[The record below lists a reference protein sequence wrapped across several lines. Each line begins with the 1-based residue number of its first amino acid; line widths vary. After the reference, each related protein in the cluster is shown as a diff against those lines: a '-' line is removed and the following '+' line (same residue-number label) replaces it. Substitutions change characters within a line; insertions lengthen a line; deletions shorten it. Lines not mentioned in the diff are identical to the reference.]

1 MSHLTNISKRMES
14 TLQMISKAL
23 RHTWLSFKYNS
34 MIALTIA
41 ILGALIVANFAAA
54 QETPVPIDRI
64 DESGF
69 VTRVITTGLNYP
81 TALNMGA
88 DGYIWV
94 AERAGKRITRV
105 HPDTGQKH
113 TVVTIDEVHVG
124 PQHEGILGMALHPE
138 LLAGTGNDY
147 FYVTYTY
154 NATPDGDLDRKAK
167 IVRYTY
173 DEELG
178 QASDPF
184 ELISGIPAWND
195 HNAGTMTIGPD
206 GYLYYTNGE
215 QGGNQGA
222 NYQRPI
228 LSQVLPTA
236 EAIAEG
242 DYDAYTGKVLRLALD
257 GSIPEDN
264 PEIQGVRSHI
274 FTYGHRNQQ
283 GLAFGENG
291 ILYSSEHGPSTDDE
305 INIITAGGNYGWPFI
320 AGYADDMA
328 YEYANWSEA
337 PEDLRFSALNP
348 PKEVPVYKE
357 TDFKADDLVDPIYT
371 FFTVDN
377 DYDFTANCGWICNP
391 TIGPSAIAHYVA
403 GENGVP
409 ELDNTLLIPALKHGT
424 VYVLPLSEDGLS
436 AAGDAK
442 EIFNTQ
448 NRYRDILISEDTATF
463 YLATDSGGTAA
474 AKFGSRPTTNVMHNP
489 GAIIAY
495 TYVGH
500 SDGASNQTRPAAHGS
515 VDPQTEGATEAPAA
529 EGDQLRRG
537 EVLFANNCAA
547 CHSADGSGS
556 VGPSLHSN
564 DHLADDAYV
573 VETVLF
579 GGSFMTPFKD
589 SLNDQQIADVATFIR
604 NSWGNEFGPV
614 DPATVQ
620 EQR

>member
-1 MSHLTNISKRMES
+1 MFNE
-14 TLQMISKAL
+14 AL
-23 RHTWLSFKYNS
+23 RYRWYKLKQHVTKTAI
-34 MIALTIA
+34 IASI
-41 ILGALIVANFAAA
+41 GAVVGFGLATA
-54 QETPVPIDRI
+54 QETPVPIEPI

-69 VTRVITTGLNYP
+69 VTRIITTGLDYP
-81 TALNMGA
+81 TAMNMGA
-88 DGYIWV
+88 DGYIWL
-94 AERAGKRITRV
+94 AERAGKRVTRV
-105 HPDTGQKH
+105 HPDTGRRH

-124 PQHEGILGMALHPE
+124 PQHEGILGLALHPE

-154 NATPDGDLDRKAK
+154 NANPEGDLDRKAK

-178 QASDPF
+178 QASDPY

-206 GYLYYTNGE
+206 GNLYYTNGE
-215 QGGNQGA
+215 QGGNQGG

-228 LSQVLPTA
+228 RAQELPTA
-236 EAIAEG
+236 EAIADG
-242 DYDAYTGKVLRLALD
+242 DYNAYTGKVLRLALD
-257 GSIPEDN
+257 GSIPADN
-264 PEIQGVRSHI
+264 PEINGVQSHI
-274 FTYGHRNQQ
+274 FTYGHRNPQ
-283 GLAFGENG
+283 GLAFGANG
-291 ILYSSEHGPSTDDE
+291 VLYSSEHGPSTDDE
-305 INIITAGGNYGWPFI
+305 VNILTAGGNYGWPFI
-320 AGYADDMA
+320 SGYVDDMA

-337 PEDLRFSALNP
+337 PADLRFSALNP
-348 PKEVPVYKE
+348 PAEVPVYKE
-357 TDFKADDLVDPIYT
+357 TDFEADDLVDPIYT

-391 TIGPSAIAHYVA
+391 TIGPSAIVHYVA
-403 GENGVP
+403 GENGVAA
-409 ELDNTLLIPALKHGT
+409 LDNTLLIPALKHGT

-436 AAGDAK
+436 AAGDAM

-463 YLATDSGGTAA
+463 YLAADSGGTAA
-474 AKFGSRPTTNVMHNP
+474 AKFGSLPTTNIMHNP

-495 TYVGH
+495 TYVGDSAGS
-500 SDGASNQTRPAAHGS
+500 SDQATPAAQTHIGES
-515 VDPQTEGATEAPAA
+515 AHPEAAASDDVAEVD
-529 EGDQLRRG
+529 GDQQRRG

-547 CHSADGSGS
+547 CHNADGSGS
-556 VGPSLHSN
+556 VGPSFHGN

-573 VETVLF
+573 AETILF

-589 SLNDQQIADVATFIR
+589 DLSDQQIADVATFIR
-604 NSWGNEFGPV
+604 NSWGNEFGAV
-614 DPATVQ
+614 DPETVS